1 MRLFFDESI
10 GRKVPGA
17 LDFIRAPGVDG
28 IARPT
33 RGGPIPLGTPDP
45 VWLQWVR
52 QHGYLGLSEDT
63 AILQSAAL
71 VDLIRLSKCG
81 LVFLKTGQSSRWEV
95 LRLLLIRWEWL
106 QAIDRDVP
114 RPFAFVLGRN
124 GRARRML

>member
-1 MRLFFDESI
+1 VRLFFDESI
-10 GRKVPGA
+10 GTKVPDA

-28 IARPT
+28 IARPK
-33 RGGPIPLGTPDP
+33 RGGDIQQGAADPD
-45 VWLQWVR
+45 WLQWVG

-81 LVFLKTGQSSRWEV
+81 LVLLKTGQAPRWEV

-106 QAIDRDVP
+106 QAVDRDVP